1 MPLLMPPAALAAA
14 GTGSQAVLGCPQS
27 NRAAA
32 APARAR
38 AGRPPA
44 SRKRASPA
52 RSRGPEKKP
61 RGRSSRFRGVT
72 FYKRTGRWESH
83 IWDTSC
89 GTQLYLGGFSTEEE
103 AARTYDTAAL
113 RLRGKE
119 ATLNFRESDYE
130 EILRE
135 LKAFSFTPRDFAR
148 RLRKYGALLNR
159 QNGTGKRSLPPL
171 TEDAFQREKAAL
183 WAVFPPPASVG
194 AEKLPTTEAPAGEA
208 AGPSTSEGTV
218 SEGTET
224 PREAPPAPEEE
235 PPPSTAKSLR
245 AHPLGNF
252 TPTHCI

>member
-1 MPLLMPPAALAAA
+1 
-14 GTGSQAVLGCPQS
+14 
-27 NRAAA
+27 
-32 APARAR
+32 
-38 AGRPPA
+38 
-44 SRKRASPA
+44 
-52 RSRGPEKKP
+52 
-61 RGRSSRFRGVT
+61 VT

-83 IWDTSC
+83 IWDN
-89 GTQLYLGGFSTEEE
+89 GRQLYLGGFSTEEE

-135 LKAFSFTPRDFAR
+135 LKAFSFTPRDFAL

-159 QNGTGKRSLPPL
+159 RNGTGKRSAPRL
-171 TEDAFQREKAAL
+171 TEDEFQREKAAL
-183 WAVFPPPASVG
+183 WAVFPPPTSVG

-208 AGPSTSEGTV
+208 AGPSASDEDTG
-218 SEGTET
+218 T

-235 PPPSTAKSLR
+235 PPPSAAKSLR